1 MMDGLRQAGAPLGKG
16 RGVVVMIHGR
26 NAGPENILSLV
37 PALGQED
44 LTYLAPAAPGRT
56 WYPLAFLAPTNENE
70 PHLSAALATIAQLL
84 ADVAGRGIGP
94 ERVALLGFSQGACLA
109 AEFAVRHAT
118 RYGAV
123 VVFTGG
129 VIGPP
134 GTTWTQPGAFDGTPV
149 FLGSSD
155 VDAHVPLWRVEETA
169 AVFTRMGADVD
180 TRIYPQMGHL
190 VNEDEIAHARQLLNA
205 IGRTARSA

>member
-1 MMDGLRQAGAPLGKG
+1 
-16 RGVVVMIHGR
+16 MIHGR

-37 PALGQED
+37 PALGQDD

-70 PHLSAALATIAQLL
+70 PHLSAALATLAQLL
-84 ADVAGRGIGP
+84 ADVAGRGIRP
-94 ERVALLGFSQGACLA
+94 ERIALLGFSQGACLA

-118 RYGAV
+118 RYGGV
-123 VVFTGG
+123 IVFTGG
-129 VIGPP
+129 LIGPP

-169 AVFTRMGADVD
+169 AVFARMGADVEK
-180 TRIYPQMGHL
+180 RIYPQMGHL
-190 VNEDEIAHARQLLNA
+190 VNEDEIERAAQLLNRLGR
-205 IGRTARSA
+205 IGRSA

>member
-1 MMDGLRQAGAPLGKG
+1 
-16 RGVVVMIHGR
+16 MIHGR

-37 PALGQED
+37 PALGQDD
-44 LTYLAPAAPGRT
+44 LTYLAPAAAGRT

-109 AEFAVRHAT
+109 AEFAVRHAK

-123 VVFTGG
+123 IVFTGG

-169 AVFTRMGADVD
+169 AVFARMGADVE

-190 VNEDEIAHARQLLNA
+190 VNEDEIGHARQLLNA
-205 IGRTARSA
+205 IGRTVRSA